1 MKLHIGES
9 YYLTHWRIKMSEWL
23 RCCMCDTHYTKDEL
37 WFKTPSFYLCP
48 SCADM
53 DRALDK
59 HAKCLDEQ

>member
-1 MKLHIGES
+1 
-9 YYLTHWRIKMSEWL
+9 MSEWL